1 VIFSIT
7 EVKSDKYDRP
17 RRIKITKKLE
27 ELFNLPQ
34 TEISDPV
41 LTKSDVQEPPVISL
55 QEKLEEFDKIS
66 AALPRVKGLGDIS
79 DSELDALANKAE
91 QAYDDLMDLGM
102 NVEAKYGAR
111 MFEVAGNM
119 LNAAI
124 TAKSAKIDKKLKMVE
139 LQLKKYAVD
148 KKSGDADQNTIQ
160 AEGYLV
166 TDRNSLLEKLKNMNK

>member
-1 VIFSIT
+1 M
-7 EVKSDKYDRP
+7 
-17 RRIKITKKLE
+17 TKKLE
-27 ELFNLPQ
+27 ELFNLPHDN
-34 TEISDPV
+34 EDVISSEAV
-41 LTKSDVQEPPVISL
+41 KESVTISL

-91 QAYDDLMDLGM
+91 KAYDDLMDLGM
-102 NVEAKYGAR
+102 NVEARYGAR

-148 KKSGDADQNTIQ
+148 KREGNANPDSVQ
-160 AEGYLV
+160 AEGVLI
-166 TDRNSLLEKLKNMNK
+166 TDRNSLIAKLKNLDK